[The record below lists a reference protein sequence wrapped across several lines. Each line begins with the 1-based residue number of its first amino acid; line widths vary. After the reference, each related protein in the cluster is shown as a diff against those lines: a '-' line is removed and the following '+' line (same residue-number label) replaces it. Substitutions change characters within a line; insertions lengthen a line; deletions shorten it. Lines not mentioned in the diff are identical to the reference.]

1 MIPKKVKNTDD
12 LVLNA
17 TSIVSSGD
25 KVDYTFTIEE
35 LELIADAV
43 DAKFSRSFEL
53 SSGDKV

>member
-1 MIPKKVKNTDD
+1 MAE
-12 LVLNA
+12 LARRLG
-17 TSIVSSGD
+17 TSPQAFSAKMKRES
-25 KVDYTFTIEE
+25 FTIEE